1 MYILR
6 IEHGTEDYEGWKRAF
21 DDDPIG
27 REKSGVRS
35 YRILRPVDD
44 PSRVMIDLEFET
56 SDEAEAMHAALR
68 KLWDRVDMI
77 RDPHA
82 RTVEIVESHE
92 Y

>member
-1 MYILR
+1 MHILR
-6 IEHGTEDYEGWKRAF
+6 IEHETADYEGWKKAF

-35 YRILRPVDD
+35 YRVQRAVDD
-44 PSRVMIDLEFET
+44 PSWVMIDLEFET

-68 KLWDRVDMI
+68 GLWDRVDVI
-77 RDPHA
+77 QNPRA
-82 RTVEIVESHE
+82 RTVELVESHQ